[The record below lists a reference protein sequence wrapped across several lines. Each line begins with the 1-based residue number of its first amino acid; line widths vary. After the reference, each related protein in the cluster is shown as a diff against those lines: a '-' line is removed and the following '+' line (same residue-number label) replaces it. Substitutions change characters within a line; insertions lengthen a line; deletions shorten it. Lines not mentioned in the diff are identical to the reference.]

1 MKGILIIIAVFVLF
15 TVNIFAQSTNFQ
27 IVVNKDNSVN
37 SLSKDE
43 IKRIYTKKMTKWDN
57 GDKIKPVDLQKTSE
71 VRKKFTK
78 DILNKSISAIKA
90 FWQRQIF
97 SGKGVPPPEKKSDE
111 DVIDYVINHPGAI
124 GYVSENAD
132 ISSVKK
138 VTVK

>member
-124 GYVSENAD
+124 GYVSKNAD